1 MSKKNS
7 GYTLSDMFKTMT
19 ELSKSEKLRK
29 KVQKHF
35 KKKGMD
41 ITIDSMGVGHL
52 YLPLYVS
59 KVLKPKKVGCNDRLF
74 RYFKS

>member
-7 GYTLSDMFKTMT
+7 GYTSLDMFKTMT

-35 KKKGMD
+35 KKKGMN

-59 KVLKPKKVGCNDRLF
+59 NVLKPKKSGL
-74 RYFKS
+74 